1 MTEIELDGVI
11 EDIIFANEE
20 NGYTVCS
27 INCMGEPVTL
37 VGIMPFVNEGESI
50 RVQGNWQVHA
60 TFGRQFRV
68 EYFEKKLPT
77 TTATILK
84 YLSSGAIKGIG
95 PVTAERIVT
104 RYGEDSLEV
113 IENNPEW
120 LSDIRGISPKKARD
134 ISESFKTQFGMR
146 TVMMFCNR
154 FFGPSLSVRIFKRYG
169 SAAID
174 IIKNNPYTLCEN
186 VAGIGFKKADT
197 VAMDLGFEHDC
208 PERIQ
213 AGIIYLLYE
222 AAFNGGHCYLPERK
236 IIEAAVRTLQ
246 VEEDSIL
253 RALGELAERDKLVRS
268 DINDN
273 IVFFLKEYFEAEQ
286 YISAKLISLS
296 EAEFPFVLEG
306 IGEQIS
312 LLEERYGLEYA
323 NEQKRAIQLAVTKG
337 VSIVTGGP
345 GTGKTTVIK
354 AILDIF
360 CNLKYSFMLAAP
372 TGRAAKRM
380 SEASGYEAK
389 TIHRLLEMTYT
400 DQHRPI
406 FSRDEN
412 NPLPYKA
419 IIIDEM
425 SMVDTLLMASLLK
438 AIKNDTYLILIGDVD
453 QLPPV
458 GAGNCLSDIIK
469 SSRFEVC
476 RLKKIFRQAQES
488 LIVVNAHKINDRI
501 MPILDVKDS
510 DFFFIKRESAED
522 IKELVID
529 LAARRLPRK
538 YKVDFLDDI
547 QIITPTRKGELGT
560 NELNKVLQSA
570 LNPQDGKKKEKK
582 FGNIIFREGDKIMQ
596 IKNNYDL
603 EWSALSE
610 SDSGNDE
617 ENKGRGIFNGDIGR
631 ILSINTQSETM
642 VIDFDKRITEYDFA
656 LLEELVHAY
665 AITVHKSQGS
675 EYKIVMMPAFD
686 SPAPLMTKN
695 LLYTAVTRAKEMVCI
710 IGRARCIETMVKND
724 RRPVRHTALGEF
736 LCSI

>member
-1 MTEIELDGVI
+1 MRIK
-11 EDIIFANEE
+11 DIIQ
-20 NGYTVCS
+20 S
-27 INCMGEPVTL
+27 IEQLAPVPL
-37 VGIMPFVNEGESI
+37 QEDYDNSGIQVGDVNRE
-50 RVQGNWQVHA
+50 A
-60 TFGRQFRV
+60 T
-68 EYFEKKLPT
+68 
-77 TTATILK
+77 
-84 YLSSGAIKGIG
+84 GAI
-95 PVTAERIVT
+95 
-104 RYGEDSLEV
+104 L
-113 IENNPEW
+113 
-120 LSDIRGISPKKARD
+120 
-134 ISESFKTQFGMR
+134 
-146 TVMMFCNR
+146 
-154 FFGPSLSVRIFKRYG
+154 
-169 SAAID
+169 AID
-174 IIKNNPYTLCEN
+174 VTEN
-186 VAGIGFKKADT
+186 VID
-197 VAMDLGFEHDC
+197 
-208 PERIQ
+208 
-213 AGIIYLLYE
+213 E
-222 AAFNGGHCYLPERK
+222 A
-236 IIEAAVRTLQ
+236 
-246 VEEDSIL
+246 
-253 RALGELAERDKLVRS
+253 
-268 DINDN
+268 
-273 IVFFLKEYFEAEQ
+273 
-286 YISAKLISLS
+286 ISL
-296 EAEFPFVLEG
+296 G
-306 IGEQIS
+306 
-312 LLEERYGLEYA
+312 
-323 NEQKRAIQLAVTKG
+323 
-337 VSIVTGGP
+337 
-345 GTGKTTVIK
+345 
-354 AILDIF
+354 
-360 CNLKYSFMLAAP
+360 CNLIISHHPMIFRPFKSLI
-372 TGRAAKRM
+372 GRNYIERC
-380 SEASGYEAK
+380 
-389 TIHRLLEMTYT
+389 I
-400 DQHRPI
+400 
-406 FSRDEN
+406 
-412 NPLPYKA
+412 
-419 IIIDEM
+419 
-425 SMVDTLLMASLLK
+425 LK

-582 FGNIIFREGDKIMQ
+582 FGSIIFREGDKIMQ